1 MGNLKDKQ
9 LFIQFLKDNDAY
21 EEYVYNFNKR
31 EKFRNKACP
40 KNQFFS
46 KKEPKEYI
54 LFAFTWDSTSEGLR
68 FWNEIDIKWMHYLD
82 SINNN
87 YGNS

>member
-9 LFIQFLKDNDAY
+9 IFIQFLKDNDAY

-68 FWNEIDIKWMHYLD
+68 FWNEIDIKWMDYLAN
-82 SINNN
+82 INNN
-87 YGNS
+87 YGNN